1 MNYLLCLT
9 IGADPNKTYNPAYKI
24 GVYFW
29 IIYFWIIFG
38 LAFMATVITLIAD
51 LIKENGKR

>member
-29 IIYFWIIFG
+29 IIFG